1 MRPLVIIA
9 IALTLLG
16 AYQSY
21 HERMNYLDDLNKQI
35 KIGSWKKV
43 KDEAQVSLNP
53 FDWFFKNTKREMI
66 YVKNL
71 RFRSFNY
78 YTVNVLSVDTD
89 TFFLQKSALT
99 RNGNY
104 FLINSNSL
112 DNHKVKVDDAR
123 EHQLESS
130 FVDYWIKDNY

>member
-1 MRPLVIIA
+1 MRPLLYIA
-9 IALTLLG
+9 LALTLIG
-16 AYQSY
+16 TYRNY
-21 HERMNYLDDLNKQI
+21 HKRMNNLDALRKEI

-43 KDEAQVSLNP
+43 KDEAQLSLNP
-53 FDWFFKNTKREMI
+53 FDWFLENTKREMI

-71 RFRSFNY
+71 KLNSFNS

-89 TFFLQKSALT
+89 TFLVQKSVLT
-99 RNGNY
+99 RNGSY

-112 DNHKVKVDDAR
+112 VDYKLKVDDAR

-130 FVDYWIKDNY
+130 LVDYWIKDNY